1 MKTGPVTLDDL
12 RGVFVVPP
20 LARRPDAARSLHIDQ
35 NDVLV
40 RHMLAGGLTRLL
52 YGGNAFLYH
61 VSRDEFATLIGWWV
75 GSPGAAWGRRGVVA
89 PVGRGL
95 EQSGGSSLS
104 CWRSRMRWP
113 GGVPFDRLGS

>member
-20 LARRPDAARSLHIDQ
+20 LARRPDAARGVNIDQ

-40 RHMLAGGLTRLL
+40 RHMLSGGLTRLL

-61 VSRDEFATLIGWWV
+61 VTRDEFETLIGWLA
-75 GSPGAAWGRRGVVA
+75 GTPGDTWAIPSIGPSFGHAVDQA
-89 PVGRGL
+89 
-95 EQSGGSSLS
+95 
-104 CWRSRMRWP
+104 RSVSAFRFPTMM
-113 GGVPFDRLGS
+113 